1 MWAVVGSGRPVKYAS
16 DMTIAR
22 KRPSKRRKATR
33 AGVVVAVLSFLL
45 AISGTLMLYTG
56 LMIVL
61 KRAWPEAADW
71 VLWVGSLPWVGLM
84 FVLFFAFI
92 GLFEW
97 MTGSKLRSVSSRG
110 GEADEDES
118 AG

>member
-1 MWAVVGSGRPVKYAS
+1 MELGRPVKYAS
-16 DMTIAR
+16 DMAIDR
-22 KRPSKRRKATR
+22 KRTPKRRKATR
-33 AGVVVAVLSFLL
+33 AGVVVAVLSFVL
-45 AISGTLMLYTG
+45 AVSGTLMLYTG

-61 KRAWPEAADW
+61 KRTSPAAADW

-97 MTGSKLRSVSSRG
+97 MTGSTLRSVSSRG
-110 GEADEDES
+110 GDADEGRS